1 MQVRICIFCHQ
12 IGRQISSIISQ
23 NPLQFA
29 WAGVPPWTGLTP
41 ARRLC
46 SLLLAFLSLKGAMKA
61 RKTIEYYPA
70 FVYCRPMTCRLSCL
84 REIMLLALVVL
95 LPGCGPV
102 GLSQSDE
109 QKEPHFLA
117 GKSRFSTMDYEG
129 AIECFEKALQVNPQS
144 ASAHLE
150 LGCLYDQKEND
161 PAAAIYH
168 YSHYLKLCPNA
179 GNADLIKQH
188 ILTCKQ
194 ELASTVSLAPVTEK
208 FQHEFEQLTVDNK
221 RLTEE
226 NKKLQDD
233 LAQWT
238 AYARS
243 LQALTNRS
251 YTTPVSSRVA
261 QSADPAGPGASGL
274 DTSSPYTGNHPT
286 ATTVAPGHTHTVK
299 PGETPTLI
307 ARMYGIKLGVL
318 MAANPGLNPKRLHVG
333 QALSIPTP

>member
-1 MQVRICIFCHQ
+1 MKGHE
-12 IGRQISSIISQ
+12 
-23 NPLQFA
+23 
-29 WAGVPPWTGLTP
+29 GV
-41 ARRLC
+41 
-46 SLLLAFLSLKGAMKA
+46 KA

-84 REIMLLALVVL
+84 SEIILLAVIVL

-102 GLSQSDE
+102 SLSQSDE

-150 LGCLYDQKEND
+150 LGCLYDQKESD

-168 YSHYLKLCPNA
+168 YNHYLKLCPNA

-194 ELASTVSLAPVTEK
+194 ELARTVSLAPINEK
-208 FQHEFEQLTVDNK
+208 VQHEFEQLTEDNK
-221 RLTEE
+221 RLIEE

-233 LAQWT
+233 LTQWT

-251 YTTPVSSRVA
+251 YTTPVSSRMV
-261 QSADPAGPGASGL
+261 QSADPVSPAASGL
-274 DTSSPYTGNHPT
+274 SASSPSTANHPA
-286 ATTVAPGHTHTVK
+286 ATTVVSGHTHTVK
-299 PGETPTLI
+299 LGETPTLI

-333 QALSIPTP
+333 QALSIPIP